1 MQSRNRKSSN
11 SVVEMLFMSPFFSI
25 HINIEERVSM
35 TANRDGD
42 LDQLDI
48 RGVLTL
54 RIADPSSAQICFKI
68 QANDDSAIQFKTHP
82 NVDKSSFKQE
92 RSIQMRDLNRPFPV
106 NQNLEVVR
114 WKFTSQD
121 DTDVPLTGK
130 IGLVYRGRECND

>member
-1 MQSRNRKSSN
+1 
-11 SVVEMLFMSPFFSI
+11 
-25 HINIEERVSM
+25 M

-42 LDQLDI
+42 LDQLDV

-54 RIADPSSAQICFKI
+54 RIADPASAQICFKI
-68 QANDDSAIQFKTHP
+68 RANDDSAIQFKTHP
-82 NVDKSSFKQE
+82 NVDKFSFKQE
-92 RSIQMRDLNRPFPV
+92 HSIQMKDLSRPFPV

-130 IGLVYRGRECND
+130 IELTFGRENVMIDFGYSQLLAISSWRWYLRCQYRI